1 MVWTITSSARV
12 EQNCGKHLKGNLLK
26 LSGERRVT
34 SGETEEIPGAIRG
47 EPQNTRDPET
57 WNRKPAL
64 REIVMREQWSRG
76 SRDVD
81 RKEDGLGK
89 FYD

>member
-47 EPQNTRDPET
+47 EPRGTWRSGNAESKACVARDRNAGTMETREPE
-57 WNRKPAL
+57 RQFFVVKAIL
-64 REIVMREQWSRG
+64 A
-76 SRDVD
+76 
-81 RKEDGLGK
+81 
-89 FYD
+89 